1 MGEDYYKT
9 LGIEK
14 GATEEEIKKAYH
26 QLAHKY
32 HPDKQGGNE
41 ARFKEINE
49 AYQVLSDRNKRQQ
62 YDQFGQTFSAQGGP
76 ASGGGFGFDFSQGF
90 PGGFSAQSAQGG
102 SGWEFNFG
110 EDSGFGDIF
119 EGIFGGNMGGRKK
132 RKTVRSG
139 SDIRFVMDIDLEE
152 SYKGVQKE
160 IIYETLVKCAV
171 CGGVGHEKDSGFKP
185 CEKCDGRGEIKEV
198 KQSFFGAFASVKQC
212 PSCFGEGKIAEKV
225 CKECHGRGRNK
236 SKKKVFVDIQAGI
249 SDGQIIRVAEA
260 GEDGERGSQSGDL
273 YVEVNIRPHKIF
285 KRQGAD
291 LITEI
296 KISMSQIILGAE
308 IELETL
314 SDKKIIIKVPAGT
327 EVGQILRVKGRGMP
341 YFGRSGFGDLLVR
354 VNVKIPKKVSHK
366 AEKLLQELEQEL
378 Q

>member
-9 LGIEK
+9 LGVEK
-14 GATEEEIKKAYH
+14 EASEETIKKAYR

-32 HPDKQGGNE
+32 HPDKQGGDE
-41 ARFKEINE
+41 AKFKEINE

-62 YDQFGQTFSAQGGP
+62 YDQYGSGFSAQGGP
-76 ASGGGFGFDFSQGF
+76 AGQGGFGGFDFSQGF
-90 PGGFSAQSAQGG
+90 PGGF
-102 SGWEFNFG
+102 EVNFG

-119 EGIFGGNMGGRKK
+119 EGIFGGSMGGRKK

-152 SYKGVQKE
+152 SYLGTQKE
-160 IIYETLVKCAV
+160 IIYETSVKCGI
-171 CGGVGHEKDSGFKP
+171 CNGLGHEKDSGFKP

-212 PSCFGEGKIAEKV
+212 PNCFGDGKIAERV

-236 SKKKVFVDIQAGI
+236 SKKKVFITIQAGI
-249 SDGQIIRVAEA
+249 SDGQIIRVSEA

-273 YVEVNIRPHKIF
+273 YVEVNVRPHKVF

-296 KISMSQIILGAE
+296 RISMSQIILGAE

-314 SDKKIIIKVPAGT
+314 SDKKIIIKIPTGT
-327 EVGQILRVKGRGMP
+327 EVGQILRVKGKGMS

-366 AEKLLQELEQEL
+366 AEKLLKELEQEL
-378 Q
+378 E

>member
-1 MGEDYYKT
+1 MSKDFYEL
-9 LGIEK
+9 LGVSK
-14 GATEEEIKKAYH
+14 SATEEEIKKAYR

-32 HPDKQGGNE
+32 HPDKQGGDE
-41 ARFKEINE
+41 AKFKEINE
-49 AYQVLSDRNKRQQ
+49 AYQVLSDKNKKSQ
-62 YDQFGQTFSAQGGP
+62 YDQYGQVFGNGQSGP
-76 ASGGGFGFDFSQGF
+76 GGFSGFDFSQGF
-90 PGGFSAQSAQGG
+90 PGGF
-102 SGWEFNFG
+102 EFNFNG
-110 EDSGFGDIF
+110 EGGFGDIF
-119 EGIFGGNMGGRKK
+119 EGILGGGMGGGKK

-139 SDIRFVMDIDLEE
+139 SDIRFVMEIGLEDA
-152 SYKGVQKE
+152 YAGMQRE
-160 IIYETLVKCAV
+160 IVYETLVKCAI
-171 CGGVGHEKDSGFKP
+171 CGGVGHEKDSSFKP

-249 SDGQIIRVAEA
+249 SDGQIIRVAGA

-291 LITEI
+291 LITDI
-296 KISMSQIILGAE
+296 KISVSQIILGAD
-308 IELETL
+308 IELEML
-314 SDKKIIIKVPAGT
+314 SSKKIIIKVPAST

-366 AEKLLQELEQEL
+366 AEKLLKELEQEI
-378 Q
+378 

>member
-1 MGEDYYKT
+1 MAGDYYKV
-9 LGIEK
+9 LGVEK
-14 GATEEEIKKAYH
+14 NASEEEIKKAYR

-32 HPDKQGGNE
+32 HPDKQGGDE
-41 ARFKEINE
+41 AKFKEINE
-49 AYQVLSDRNKRQQ
+49 AYQVLSDKNKKSQ
-62 YDQFGQTFSAQGGP
+62 YDQYGQVFGNGQSGP
-76 ASGGGFGFDFSQGF
+76 GGFSGFDFSQGF
-90 PGGFSAQSAQGG
+90 PGGF
-102 SGWEFNFG
+102 EFNFNG
-110 EDSGFGDIF
+110 EGGFGDIF
-119 EGIFGGNMGGRKK
+119 EGIFGGGMGGGKK

-139 SDIRFVMDIDLEE
+139 SDIRFVMEIGLEDA
-152 SYKGVQKE
+152 YTGMQRE
-160 IIYETLVKCAV
+160 IVYETLVKCAI
-171 CGGVGHEKDSGFKP
+171 CGGVGYEKNSSFKP

-249 SDGQIIRVAEA
+249 SDGQIIRVVGA

-291 LITEI
+291 LITDI
-296 KISMSQIILGAE
+296 KISVSQIILGAD
-308 IELETL
+308 IELEML
-314 SDKKIIIKVPAGT
+314 SGKKIIIKVPAST

-366 AEKLLQELEQEL
+366 AEKLLKELEQEI
-378 Q
+378 